1 MFLAFS
7 KESIKHVRFEKNKDQ
22 IIMMITVW

>member
-7 KESIKHVRFEKNKDQ
+7 KKSIKHVRFEKNKDQ

>member
-7 KESIKHVRFEKNKDQ
+7 KKSIKHVRFEKNKDQ
-22 IIMMITVW
+22 IIMMITVR

>member
-7 KESIKHVRFEKNKDQ
+7 KKSIKHVRFEKNKDQ
-22 IIMMITVW
+22 IIMMIAVW

>member
-7 KESIKHVRFEKNKDQ
+7 RKSIKHVRFEKNKDQ